1 MLTAILIAWLLL
13 PQFNHVTGKQI
24 ALSFEPKTMCAFAGI
39 ALCTGL
45 LAGSYPALYL
55 SKFRPLNILKGR
67 INTSL
72 AEIVSRK
79 GLVIFQFA
87 LSATMIVGVIIIYQQ
102 IKFIQ
107 STDPGYNKDNIVK
120 FDSEGALQGNE
131 DDFIAQLK
139 KIPGVVNAS
148 FTFNNMV
155 GRNYGN
161 YGLSWDGKD
170 PNADTYFEGFGA
182 GYNFIETMGMHMTA
196 GRSFSNAYGD
206 EYSKIILN
214 EAAISVMHLKD
225 PVGKTV
231 TLNNQP
237 KQVIGV
243 LKDFHFESLHEAVK
257 PAYFTLQQNPG
268 KNPWFKIMVRIRASD
283 QKRTMASIQHL
294 YETYNPGFPF
304 TFSFLSEAYQRQYDT
319 ETRVSLLSKY
329 FAGLAVIISCLGLFG
344 LAAFTARQR
353 QKEIG
358 IRKVVGATAGDIT
371 MMLSKD
377 FIKLILVALL
387 ISFPV
392 SWWLMNNWLQGFAYR
407 VSIDLIVFVIAG
419 ISVAGIA
426 LLTISFQS
434 VKAAL
439 ANPGHALRTE

>member
-1 MLTAILIAWLLL
+1 
-13 PQFNHVTGKQI
+13 
-24 ALSFEPKTMCAFAGI
+24 
-39 ALCTGL
+39 
-45 LAGSYPALYL
+45 
-55 SKFRPLNILKGR
+55 
-67 INTSL
+67 
-72 AEIVSRK
+72 
-79 GLVIFQFA
+79 
-87 LSATMIVGVIIIYQQ
+87 
-102 IKFIQ
+102 
-107 STDPGYNKDNIVK
+107 
-120 FDSEGALQGNE
+120 
-131 DDFIAQLK
+131 
-139 KIPGVVNAS
+139 
-148 FTFNNMV
+148 
-155 GRNYGN
+155 
-161 YGLSWDGKD
+161 
-170 PNADTYFEGFGA
+170 
-182 GYNFIETMGMHMTA
+182 
-196 GRSFSNAYGD
+196 
-206 EYSKIILN
+206 
-214 EAAISVMHLKD
+214 
-225 PVGKTV
+225 
-231 TLNNQP
+231 
-237 KQVIGV
+237 
-243 LKDFHFESLHEAVK
+243 
-257 PAYFTLQQNPG
+257 
-268 KNPWFKIMVRIRASD
+268 
-283 QKRTMASIQHL
+283 MASIQHL

-439 ANPGHALRTE
+439 ANPVMALRSE